1 MIHYYTTILTIF
13 KVFEYL
19 AARPVNRWCPCHA
32 NPYLATSDLHLDD
45 CKNKKIH
52 EAKERRERKED
63 LERKRNQAQRE
74 QVVLNENNLI
84 NLICR
89 GDWTV
94 NVAINLPLDV
104 LHRMRK
110 DVLSSLRRRRME
122 QSKEVNMKR
131 NWCHLTSKLPS
142 NIVK

>member
-1 MIHYYTTILTIF
+1 MSN
-13 KVFEYL
+13 YL
-19 AARPVNRWCPCHA
+19 AARPVDRWCPCHA
-32 NPYLATSDLHLDD
+32 NRYLATSDLHLDD

-52 EAKERRERKED
+52 QAKERRERKEE

-74 QVVLNENNLI
+74 QVVRNENNLI

-104 LHRMRK
+104 LHRVRN
-110 DVLSSLRRRRME
+110 DVLISLRRRRME
-122 QSKEVNMKR
+122 KIKEANVKR
-131 NWCHLTSKLPS
+131 NWCDLLSKFPS
-142 NIVK
+142 NIIT